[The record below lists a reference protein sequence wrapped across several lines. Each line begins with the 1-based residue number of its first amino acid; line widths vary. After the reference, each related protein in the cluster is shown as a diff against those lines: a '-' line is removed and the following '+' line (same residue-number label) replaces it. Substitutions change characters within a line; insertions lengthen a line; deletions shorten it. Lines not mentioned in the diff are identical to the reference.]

1 LDVEGVDMLVSEE
14 LQDREARAAKNES
27 RFREINERI
36 ERANEGFDFAFTV
49 DTWICECTNEACAV
63 RLQLSVEE
71 YEDIRSD
78 GTCFLVGKP
87 PNLIQQTANTINRL
101 GNHAKGA
108 RDPPP
113 TAPASPN
120 PHSPGTTRP
129 QHKPPGPGWSRS
141 PPRRGARLPT
151 SKARADRTGKQ
162 GNREHPGREASAV
175 FAKVFEQFGPVVAR
189 A

>member
-78 GTCFLVGKP
+78 GTCFLVAPSK
-87 PNLIQQTANTINRL
+87 R
-101 GNHAKGA
+101 HVC
-108 RDPPP
+108 RDIE
-113 TAPASPN
+113 SV
-120 PHSPGTTRP
+120 TTRCDRYWVVKRNG
-129 QHKPPGPGWSRS
+129 QAGKL
-141 PPRRGARLPT
+141 AE
-151 SKARADRTGKQ
+151 RADPRT
-162 GNREHPGREASAV
+162 H
-175 FAKVFEQFGPVVAR
+175 
-189 A
+189 